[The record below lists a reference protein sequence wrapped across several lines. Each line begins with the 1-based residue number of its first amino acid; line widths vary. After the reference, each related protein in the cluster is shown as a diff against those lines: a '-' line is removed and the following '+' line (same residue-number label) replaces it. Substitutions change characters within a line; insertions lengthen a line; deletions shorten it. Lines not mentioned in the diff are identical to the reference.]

1 MAARVKGMV
10 QVQGTTY
17 RISGN
22 RKGTYTVV
30 RIIDDVLVGRFM
42 TFGQA
47 IEMEPHGVEMA
58 TMKQIVRQ
66 AVVDVEPP
74 TAA

>member
-1 MAARVKGMV
+1 MTARVKGMV

-17 RISGN
+17 RVTKTGE
-22 RKGTYTVV
+22 GTYAVV
-30 RIIDDVLVGRFM
+30 RIIDDVLVGRFLIC
-42 TFGQA
+42 GQSVETEA
-47 IEMEPHGVEMA
+47 HAVEMA
-58 TMKQIVRQ
+58 TMKEIVRQ